1 MNVRIVLCQ
10 LGEVT
15 MQLHKL
21 IWKIPREE
29 SYTQKDFYTF
39 KGLRSAVSNRYS
51 GLKRDSDEYEV
62 VTYELVEVNRQSLE
76 EFMQE
81 SSKG

>member
-1 MNVRIVLCQ
+1 MRLY
-10 LGEVT
+10 
-15 MQLHKL
+15 KL

-29 SYTQKDFYTF
+29 SNTQKDFYTF

-51 GLKRDSDEYEV
+51 GLRRDSDEYEV
-62 VTYELVEVNRQSLE
+62 VTYELVEIDRQDLE
-76 EFMQE
+76 EFMQG